1 MAEEGTPV
9 EVPEA
14 SPPAPAKPKRLHWS
28 LRLTGGIVGLLLFLA
43 AAIGFGVDTDAG
55 HRFIV
60 DRIGE
65 MKPSSGLRI
74 HIGRIDG
81 SIWRHAKIRDLRLS
95 DPQGI
100 FLEAPIVD
108 LDWRPTRWLANRLHV
123 DRLASDLVILKRL
136 PKLRP
141 SRPGAPILP
150 DYRIHIGALDLRL
163 RLEAGVAGPQ
173 RRLVRI
179 VGKADTGN
187 GRAVIGLRGASSA
200 GDRLT
205 FALDTEPDKDL
216 FDLDARL
223 ASPGDGVVPGLLGSK
238 KPMAVAIGGE
248 GNWSGWK
255 GRGLWTASGDRTPW
269 LREGGKGSLPLA
281 VHFQLRPDPLAR

>member
-1 MAEEGTPV
+1 MAEDTTEVV
-9 EVPEA
+9 EA
-14 SPPAPAKPKRLHWS
+14 PPPPRKRLHWS
-28 LRLTGGIVGLLLFLA
+28 LRWLGGLVALLLVMV

-123 DRLASDLVILKRL
+123 DRLSSDLVILKRL
-136 PKLRP
+136 
-141 SRPGAPILP
+141 
-150 DYRIHIGALDLRL
+150 
-163 RLEAGVAGPQ
+163 
-173 RRLVRI
+173 
-179 VGKADTGN
+179 
-187 GRAVIGLRGASSA
+187 
-200 GDRLT
+200 
-205 FALDTEPDKDL
+205 
-216 FDLDARL
+216 
-223 ASPGDGVVPGLLGSK
+223 
-238 KPMAVAIGGE
+238 
-248 GNWSGWK
+248 
-255 GRGLWTASGDRTPW
+255 
-269 LREGGKGSLPLA
+269 
-281 VHFQLRPDPLAR
+281 